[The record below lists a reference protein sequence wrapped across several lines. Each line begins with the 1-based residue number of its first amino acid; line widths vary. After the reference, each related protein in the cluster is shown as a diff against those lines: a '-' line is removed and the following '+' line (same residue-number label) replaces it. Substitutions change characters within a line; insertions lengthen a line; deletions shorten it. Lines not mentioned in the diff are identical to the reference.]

1 MKRDVDIMRQ
11 LLFEIERQETGFSAD
26 LLRNGMPSET
36 DERARY
42 HLRLLVDAGLVKEI
56 DRTAA
61 GLACVRLTNAGHEFL
76 DLCRSSARWREAK
89 WIVQEKTGGLSLS
102 VLRAVLTKW
111 AVEGISR
118 HERQRRWRRVY
129 RPHYMRGEPVY
140 RVDSYRYERDPV
152 FEEEDVRFM
161 QQPIDYRERI
171 DPIEPWEDKGYPV
184 ESEIDDRPLSVS
196 LPVSM
201 I

>member
-1 MKRDVDIMRQ
+1 
-11 LLFEIERQETGFSAD
+11 L
-26 LLRNGMPSET
+26 
-36 DERARY
+36 
-42 HLRLLVDAGLVKEI
+42 
-56 DRTAA
+56 
-61 GLACVRLTNAGHEFL
+61 
-76 DLCRSSARWREAK
+76 
-89 WIVQEKTGGLSLS
+89 
-102 VLRAVLTKW
+102 
-111 AVEGISR
+111 
-118 HERQRRWRRVY
+118 
-129 RPHYMRGEPVY
+129 RGEPVY